1 MEDINASSKAVEK
14 GLELAKDFLTKI
26 IGPSAEEIGLLMADN
41 IRFFRFKNQVKILS
55 KSQEYIARKNISLR
69 QVPVKVL
76 VPLLENASLE
86 EDDELQVKWSNM
98 ICNMVD
104 AEKNL
109 VNHVFPYILGQISI
123 EEYSALEKL
132 NNDENEHWAQ
142 RLKLNEIENSG
153 GVLSLADRK
162 IKEKLKSND
171 EEGFLV
177 FLEEFEMANLIR
189 LGLVEKVP
197 PKIKV
202 EGSDLNSFEELPS
215 FSAVYESYSSY
226 HRITELGSKLILICS
241 TDQ

>member
-1 MEDINASSKAVEK
+1 MEDFSVNSIVVEK

-26 IGPSAEEIGLLMADN
+26 IGPPAEEIGLLIADN
-41 IRFFRFKNQVKILS
+41 IRTFRFKNQVKILS
-55 KSQEYIARKNISLR
+55 KAQEYMVRKNILL
-69 QVPVKVL
+69 QQIPVKVL

-86 EDDELQVKWSNM
+86 EDEELQIRWSNM

-123 EEYSALEKL
+123 EEFLALEKL
-132 NNDENEHWAQ
+132 NSAENEHWAQ
-142 RLKLNEIENSG
+142 WRKLDEIVNSG
-153 GVLSLADRK
+153 GVLSLVDRK

-177 FLEEFEMANLIR
+177 FLDEFEIANLMR

-202 EGSDLNSFEELPS
+202 EGFDLNSFEELPS
-215 FSAVYESYSSY
+215 FNAVYDSYSSY
-226 HRITELGSKLILICS
+226 HRITELGSKLINICS
-241 TDQ
+241 ID